1 MWYVVQVR
9 SGTEDRI
16 VRQCQNVID
25 AGVLERCFVP
35 YYEERKKYHGTWHT
49 EKRILFPGYVFMV
62 SSQLTALH
70 KSLQGVIGMTRL
82 LGTGNEIVGGRDR
95 AAAENGCRRD
105 ADESVGGHYRKR
117 YCCDNR
123 RTADRNG
130 RIHPQDRPPQA
141 ESVAGYRHVRADD
154 ADRGRAGDHREKVK
168 RQYSAIERGKTKRG
182 RGS

>member
-82 LGTGNEIVGGRDR
+82 LGTGNEIVPLREEEIGLQQKMG
-95 AAAENGCRRD
+95 
-105 ADESVGGHYRKR
+105 VGEMPMKVSEGM
-117 YCCDNR
+117 
-123 RTADRNG
+123 
-130 RIHPQDRPPQA
+130 HPQDRPPQA
-141 ESVAGYRHVRADD
+141 ESVARYRHVRADD

>member
-35 YYEERKKYHGTWHT
+35 YYEEWKKYHGTWHT

-82 LGTGNEIVGGRDR
+82 LGTGNEIVPLREEEIGLLQKMGVGEMPMKVSEGMIENDTVVITEGPLTGMEGFIRRIDRHKRKAWLDIDMLGR
-95 AAAENGCRRD
+95 
-105 ADESVGGHYRKR
+105 
-117 YCCDNR
+117 
-123 RTADRNG
+123 TM
-130 RIHPQDRPPQA
+130 RI
-141 ESVAGYRHVRADD
+141 EAGLEII
-154 ADRGRAGDHREKVK
+154 EKK
-168 RQYSAIERGKTKRG
+168 
-182 RGS
+182 

>member
-16 VRQCQNVID
+16 VSQCQNVID

-49 EKRILFPGYVFMV
+49 EKKILFPGYVFMV

-82 LGTGNEIVGGRDR
+82 LGTGNEIVPLREEEIGLLQKMGVGEMPMKVSEGMIENDTVVITEGPLTGMEGHIRRIDRHKRKAWLDIDMLGR
-95 AAAENGCRRD
+95 
-105 ADESVGGHYRKR
+105 
-117 YCCDNR
+117 
-123 RTADRNG
+123 TM
-130 RIHPQDRPPQA
+130 RI
-141 ESVAGYRHVRADD
+141 EAGLEII
-154 ADRGRAGDHREKVK
+154 EKK
-168 RQYSAIERGKTKRG
+168 
-182 RGS
+182 